1 MGERPEPLVES
12 LRETSCRAWKG
23 FSNGSSLL
31 PECRECPS
39 FVLNALLETS
49 GFLFKWSQ
57 NHWRLSNP
65 ANVLPNRST
74 NDFGGMLSPPSTQ
87 MPLSRL
93 ASDGWQTRGATMW
106 RVRRYSATG
115 KEEGQLVQPFFAIA
129 QRICLNIP
137 REGGHKIPRPSLW
150 PPWSLQ
156 SSPPWGDER
165 CALKKQWKPLLTW
178 CAPRCSW

>member
-1 MGERPEPLVES
+1 MKPEPLASVK
-12 LRETSCRAWKG
+12 SCQCSAKPFNQWFRRYA
-23 FSNGSSLL
+23 FSSVHPNATVAPRVRWMADARRHNVKSQALFGNGK
-31 PECRECPS
+31 R
-39 FVLNALLETS
+39 
-49 GFLFKWSQ
+49 
-57 NHWRLSNP
+57 
-65 ANVLPNRST
+65 
-74 NDFGGMLSPPSTQ
+74 
-87 MPLSRL
+87 
-93 ASDGWQTRGATMW
+93 RGAVGATLFFA
-106 RVRRYSATG
+106 VRKQLLSSRSSAPTRRRFC
-115 KEEGQLVQPFFAIA
+115 LCAAHFFAIA

>member
-12 LRETSCRAWKG
+12 LREASCRAWKS

-74 NDFGGMLSPPSTQ
+74 NDFGSMLSPPSTQ

-106 RVRRYSATG
+106 RVRRYSAMG
-115 KEEGQLVQPFFAIA
+115 KRRGAVGAAFFRHCSA
-129 QRICLNIP
+129 NMSKHSK
-137 REGGHKIPRPSLW
+137 GGRTQNPETIVMAAVKFAVL
-150 PPWSLQ
+150 PPLGGWEVCSQKAMETITYLMC
-156 SSPPWGDER
+156 SSM
-165 CALKKQWKPLLTW
+165 
-178 CAPRCSW
+178 